1 MYKQNLTSQ
10 ANYLVYFILSIIP
23 VIQLGLSFYVSFF
36 FLSFLIVFL
45 FSIKGLKLDKA
56 TAIITFAGASI
67 FLLKGFLLSFVSVE
81 TRDVFI
87 PVREM
92 FCYVGL
98 FFMASELSKA
108 NLEINTIRRYF
119 LWFFIVVLTLI
130 LIQSLFILQGQYL
143 GFPIQY
149 FAINQGTL
157 ANADKALMYGTRFR
171 PTSFYG
177 EPSYTAWIV
186 VSFLVIILSRIEFT
200 NKVKWLLISFCLTI
214 VTISQSLSGI
224 LAVCILT
231 ATWITTGTGKKLN
244 IKFIF
249 LSVIGIII
257 GISLVLYFSEDFA
270 NRLSAI
276 LSNSD
281 ESSTVRFNN
290 PLVYFNGMIENNL
303 LFGVSNFGDL
313 DIDNAAWGLVIQYG
327 ILSVAIAILV
337 IKFLGNKFLI
347 IYFFIAMNFNGSLFG
362 FDKILVIS
370 MVVGLSRCTFYQAK
384 SLRQMID

>member
-1 MYKQNLTSQ
+1 
-10 ANYLVYFILSIIP
+10 
-23 VIQLGLSFYVSFF
+23 
-36 FLSFLIVFL
+36 
-45 FSIKGLKLDKA
+45 
-56 TAIITFAGASI
+56 
-67 FLLKGFLLSFVSVE
+67 
-81 TRDVFI
+81 
-87 PVREM
+87 
-92 FCYVGL
+92 
-98 FFMASELSKA
+98 MASELSKA